1 MRQNGYCPRGPFC
14 AFAHVGSKFC
24 SFFFADSALIIYGF
38 GNKTLILSG
47 IPSSEETMNSLLTV
61 IQSGSQ
67 SQLGSQ
73 QYSECPVSE
82 WNSGCNPS
90 ANATSSNGQVG
101 S

>member
-24 SFFFADSALIIYGF
+24 SSYAVNALIIYGVV
-38 GNKTLILSG
+38 NKTLILSG